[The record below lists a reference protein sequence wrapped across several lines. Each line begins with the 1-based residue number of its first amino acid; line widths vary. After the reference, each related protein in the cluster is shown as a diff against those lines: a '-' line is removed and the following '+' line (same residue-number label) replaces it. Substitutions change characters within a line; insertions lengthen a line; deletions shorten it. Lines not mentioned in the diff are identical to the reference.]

1 MTPAL
6 AIEYIPRRMKDLG
19 YGENYYLR
27 FINMVLQAGEVR
39 ITEASAEFFIL
50 IEDPKNV
57 SVESEMGIFNATLTT
72 INEMQYEHQGQITIT
87 NLAEGIAN
95 IHFIQIIPM
104 NIKKLKPSHE

>member
-6 AIEYIPRRMKDLG
+6 AIEYIPRRMRDLG

-27 FINMVLQAGEVR
+27 FVNMVLQPSEVR
-39 ITEASAEFFIL
+39 IIEASAEFFIL

-57 SVESEMGIFNATLTT
+57 SVESDMGIFNESLTT

-87 NLAEGIAN
+87 NLTLVMTS

-104 NIKKLKPSHE
+104 NIKKINQSHE